1 MTTALTLT
9 APGRLA
15 DTDRGSYRLET
26 VSTLDAMGDNELHPL
41 TAGRT
46 FYVSRPWLK
55 AVELQRDDRTAYV
68 TCRDGAGILRGV
80 CPVYWDEPGSRG
92 FYDPFGQFLHR
103 SGAEFNQDD
112 WSPPYLIGSRAAY
125 SCEFL
130 VDTTIEP
137 NQQRDVL
144 ALLLDAVTTHARE
157 VDAAS
162 LSALYLNPRGAAQ
175 LRAALADDQPFYIA
189 GANAV
194 LDVPWSSMDE
204 YVNAMGRRSGNIRR
218 EMRTFGEQGYTIAEG
233 RLSDWIDVAADLF
246 SRLERRYG
254 HESSAAD
261 EAAELRTLAACAD
274 DHGHVLAIRDG
285 AEVIGAALVFVWE
298 GVVYTRSA
306 GFNYGATKRA
316 FEYFNLIYEM
326 IRFAIE
332 HGYRRLDMG
341 MATYRA
347 KLARGARLEPLW
359 GMSISR
365 TADSPLCNDT
375 FGSWDQARRAA
386 VRAADPAMLESAEL
400 P

>member
-1 MTTALTLT
+1 MTTLTLT
-9 APGRLA
+9 PALRLPEG
-15 DTDRGSYRLET
+15 DRGSHRMAT
-26 VSTLDAMGDNELHPL
+26 VPTLDAIRDNELHPL

-55 AVELQRDDRTAYV
+55 AVELQYRDRTAYV
-68 TCRDGAGILRGV
+68 TCRDSDGILRGV
-80 CPVYWDEPGSRG
+80 CPVYWGEPSSRG
-92 FYDPFGQFLHR
+92 YYDPFGQFFHR
-103 SGAEFNQDD
+103 SGAEFDRDD
-112 WSPPYLIGSRAAY
+112 WSPAYLVGSRAAY

-130 VDTTIEP
+130 VDP
-137 NQQRDVL
+137 AMAPKHQRDVL
-144 ALLLDAVTTHARE
+144 TLLLDGAATHAGD
-157 VDAAS
+157 VGAAS
-162 LSALYLNPRGAAQ
+162 LSALYVNPRGAAQ
-175 LRAALADDQPFYIA
+175 LGDVVTDDRAFYLA
-189 GANAV
+189 GANSV

-204 YVNAMGRRSGNIRR
+204 YVRAMGRHGGNIRR
-218 EMRTFGEQGYTIAEG
+218 EMRTFAEQGYTIVDG

-254 HESSAAD
+254 HEASAED
-261 EAAELRTLAACAD
+261 EAAELRTLASCAD
-274 DHGHVLAIRDG
+274 DHSHVIAIRDG

-306 GFNYGATKRA
+306 GFNYAATKRA

-332 HGYRRLDMG
+332 RGYRRLDMG

-359 GMSISR
+359 GVSMSP
-365 TADSPLCNDT
+365 TADWPLANDT
-375 FGSWDQARRAA
+375 FDSWDRARRAA
-386 VRAADPAMLESAEL
+386 VRAADPNLLERAEL